1 MSSSLRRYLVTRA
14 LMTIPMVIILVTLIF
29 FIMRVLPGDPIR
41 SQLGPR
47 VSEEQAEDLR
57 DRLGLNRPL
66 IVQYFDFL
74 GDMVTF
80 NFGTA
85 LTQGERPIRDEL
97 GERLPATIE
106 LTIPA
111 ITLTAVIG
119 IFSGAYAAKNRKKT
133 IDYII
138 RLLSIVMSS
147 IPIFFMGLLFQIGFS
162 VKIPIFPL
170 SGRMDT
176 LLLTTFDSPT
186 NFYVL
191 DGLITGN
198 WPALWSA
205 IKHLI
210 LPSITLGLA
219 LSGVFVR
226 LTRVNMIEMLQ
237 SDFITAGRARGIG
250 EKRRGV

>member
-57 DRLGLNRPL
+57 ERLGLNRPL
-66 IVQYFDFL
+66 LVQYVDFIGDMITFDF
-74 GDMVTF
+74 G
-80 NFGTA
+80 NA

-111 ITLTAVIG
+111 ITITAIFG
-119 IFSGAYAAKNRKKT
+119 ILSGAYAAKNRKKP

-147 IPIFFMGLLFQIGFS
+147 IPHLFHGFTFSNWIFCKSSDL
-162 VKIPIFPL
+162 P
-170 SGRMDT
+170 
-176 LLLTTFDSPT
+176 TFRA
-186 NFYVL
+186 
-191 DGLITGN
+191 DGYLNAHYI
-198 WPALWSA
+198 
-205 IKHLI
+205 
-210 LPSITLGLA
+210 
-219 LSGVFVR
+219 
-226 LTRVNMIEMLQ
+226 
-237 SDFITAGRARGIG
+237 
-250 EKRRGV
+250 